1 MSEFWDISSM
11 LRIKVFTK
19 KIFISYTEILK
30 SFSTRFLN
38 LEKNLKNL
46 KKINFFRNFLFK
58 NKIYYSSSGIIFLA
72 TTTSYK
78 NLDYFIKINY

>member
-1 MSEFWDISSM
+1 M
-11 LRIKVFTK
+11 LRIVFTK
-19 KIFISYTEILK
+19 KEILNR
-30 SFSTRFLN
+30 SQRDF
-38 LEKNLKNL
+38 LEKKNL

-78 NLDYFIKINY
+78 NLDYFIKIVKKAFKKIY